1 MKLYF
6 TPGAC
11 SLAPH
16 IVLEELGFPYE
27 LEQVDIPSRKTLSGE
42 DYLQVNSK
50 GYVPA
55 LLMDDGTLLTEG
67 IVISQFLAEMKP
79 EAGLV
84 PADSMARYQLQSLL
98 VYLSTE
104 IHKPMGAM
112 FNPNL
117 VPEARAA
124 TEALLAKR
132 LSWLVEELGDNQ
144 YLFQNRFG
152 IADAYLFTILGWA
165 GIVKFDLSPWPV
177 LESYRLRIAGRSTV
191 QKAMKAEGLI

>member
-16 IVLEELGFPYE
+16 IVLEELGFPFE
-27 LEQVDIPSRKTLSGE
+27 LEQVDIPSHKTLSGE

-98 VYLSTE
+98 VYLATE

-117 VPEARAA
+117 TAEARAA
-124 TEALLAKR
+124 TEALLTKR
-132 LSWLVEELGDNQ
+132 LSWLVEELGDKQ
-144 YLFQNRFG
+144 YLFQNRFS

-165 GIVKFDLSPWPV
+165 GIVKFDLSPWSA
-177 LESYRLRIAGRSTV
+177 LEAYRLRVAGRSAV

>member
-16 IVLEELGFPYE
+16 IVLQELGFPFE
-27 LEQVDIPSRKTLSGE
+27 LAQVDIPTRKTISGE

-55 LLMDDGTLLTEG
+55 LQMDDGTVLTEG

-84 PADSMARYQLQSLL
+84 PTDSMARYQLQSLL

-117 VPEARAA
+117 VADARAA
-124 TEALLAKR
+124 TEAQLSKR
-132 LSWLVEELGDNQ
+132 LDWLVNELGEQQ
-144 YLFQNRFG
+144 YLFNNRFS
-152 IADAYLFTILGWA
+152 IADAYFFTILGWA
-165 GIVKFDLSPWPV
+165 GMVKFDLSRWPT
-177 LESYRLRIAGRSTV
+177 LEGYRLRIAGRPAV
-191 QKAMKAEGLI
+191 QAAMKQEGLI